1 MSNLYYEV
9 TSSSLN
15 PTAVLQ
21 ECVEND
27 CRSILLAEGAF
38 GADFVDLNTGLAGEL
53 LHKLSTY
60 RMRLAGIV
68 PKPADLPMRFQEF
81 MRESNRGDQFRFF
94 PTRQEAI
101 DWLATE

>member
-1 MSNLYYEV
+1 MSTLYYEV
-9 TSSSLN
+9 TASPLN

-27 CRSILLAEGAF
+27 CRSILLAESAF

-60 RMRLAGIV
+60 RMRMAGVV
-68 PKPADLPMRFQEF
+68 PTPADLPQRFQEF
-81 MRESNRGDQFRFF
+81 MRESNRGRQFRFF
-94 PTRQEAI
+94 PTREAAI
-101 DWLATE
+101 DWLAEE